1 MALKLRGLINI
12 GYRVSCPT
20 GHLYNVK
27 SFRTLRPKV
36 EYLRMYATQCGSF
49 KISAMAECHTK
60 SNCVNDMQSGDFA
73 LKAFIRE
80 MRSDF
85 QNASL
90 EEVLKDLPS
99 KKTLDETVQQEEE
112 LTEEDEY
119 LADYYDTVDDSYYG
133 VDMNLEDIDLYSLQQ
148 KRGESG
154 VFDIDDLVVQ
164 LQKENARDICVIHV
178 PPSIQYANY
187 IVVCSGLSV
196 RHLRAISEN
205 LSTQYKQQ
213 RWKEDPD
220 HVRIEGENSN
230 EWKAI
235 DFGNIVLHLMM
246 EETRQKYD
254 IEMLWAVG
262 EKYDDKYNEK
272 PEDIW
277 EKLPD
282 LEFLEGPDFGSEDRN
297 WNRTPLNN
305 GTKIQENK

>member
-1 MALKLRGLINI
+1 
-12 GYRVSCPT
+12 
-20 GHLYNVK
+20 
-27 SFRTLRPKV
+27 
-36 EYLRMYATQCGSF
+36 MYATQHGQF
-49 KISAMAECHTK
+49 KNTDMAESHIK
-60 SNCVNDMQSGDFA
+60 STCVNDMQSGDFA

-90 EEVLKDLPS
+90 DDVLEDLPS
-99 KKTLDETVQQEEE
+99 KNKTSDEKVQQEKE

-133 VDMNLEDIDLYSLQQ
+133 VDINLDERELYSLQH
-148 KRGESG
+148 KHGETG

-164 LQKENARDICVIHV
+164 LQKENARDVCVIHI
-178 PPSIQYANY
+178 PPSIQYADY

-196 RHLRAISEN
+196 RHLRAIAEN
-205 LSTQYKQQ
+205 LSTQYKQR

-220 HVRIEGENSN
+220 RVRIEGKNSN

-246 EETRQKYD
+246 EDTRLKYD

-262 EKYDDKYNEK
+262 VKYDDKCNEK

-282 LEFLEGPDFGSEDRN
+282 LEFLELHVVADEDHIS
-297 WNRTPLNN
+297 LNS
-305 GTKIQENK
+305 GTEIQERK